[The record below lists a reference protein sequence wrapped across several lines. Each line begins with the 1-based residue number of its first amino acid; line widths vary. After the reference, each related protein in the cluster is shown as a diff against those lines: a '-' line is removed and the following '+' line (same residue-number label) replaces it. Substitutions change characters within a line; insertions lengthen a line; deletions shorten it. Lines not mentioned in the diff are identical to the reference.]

1 MGCGTGSGHPFIFQ
15 AYCDINWRN
24 REITVRWEKRNKK
37 VNRRDDKKRKTLK

>member
-24 REITVRWEKRNKK
+24 REMTVRGRREIKKLTGEMEKKERH
-37 VNRRDDKKRKTLK
+37 